1 MPSDSLIFVVVLAAM
16 FAALVSRRVSP
27 AVGVVGALM
36 ALFLIG
42 VIDSKQALQGFSNP
56 APVTIACMYVVAGAI
71 DRTGALNPIVRSLT
85 GARTAAAGLVRV
97 LGASAGIST
106 IVANTPVVA
115 MLINPIVSWSG
126 RRRLAPSK
134 ALIPLS
140 YATLLGGMVT
150 LIGTSTNL
158 VGSGVVASLG
168 GEPFDLLEPAK
179 LGLPIA
185 VTGLAMVMI
194 LGPRVLPDRG
204 GGEGAGDDAS
214 VERPFTVSLVVQPA
228 GALDGATIQSGE
240 LRNLPGVFLIGVER
254 DGDLTAPVHP
264 EHQLRGGDH
273 LTFAGQVDHV
283 VELERTPGLQ
293 LDEQKH
299 LLSLEG
305 GEHAWFEA
313 VIGASSGLVGST
325 IKAAGFRGRYQAAVV
340 ALHRSGSAV
349 EGRLGD
355 VRLQIGDSLLLVADA
370 QFRARWNNRSDFL
383 LIASRN
389 EPPPTASAKAPLA
402 LIVMAMVAVLPLI
415 GLTDVLRS
423 AVLGAAATVVL
434 GLLTPR
440 QARDSVDL
448 SVVVL
453 IAAAIG
459 VGAAAE
465 STGIASS
472 IAGALVSALG
482 WGGTWGLALAVVL
495 AALAL
500 TELVTNAAA
509 VAIVVPIAIRV
520 AADAEA
526 DPRLF
531 ALGATLAASASFL
544 TPIGY
549 QTNTMVY
556 GPGRYR
562 FTDYLRLGLP
572 LTMMIVIMLPLM
584 MANGW
589 SL

>member
-1 MPSDSLIFVVVLAAM
+1 MNADGLIFILVLGAM

-36 ALFLIG
+36 GLFLLGI
-42 VIDSKQALQGFSNP
+42 VDAEQALQGFSNQ

-71 DRTGALNPIVRSLT
+71 DRTGALTPIVRSLT
-85 GARTAAAGLVRV
+85 GARTAAAGLARV
-97 LGASAGIST
+97 ILVSAGIST
-106 IVANTPVVA
+106 VVANTPVVA
-115 MLINPIVSWSG
+115 MLINPLVSWSG
-126 RRRLAPSK
+126 RQRQSPSK

-140 YATLLGGMVT
+140 YATLFGGMVT

-168 GEPFDLLEPAK
+168 AEPFSLLEPAR

-185 VTGLAMVMI
+185 AVGLVLVVLI
-194 LGPRVLPDRG
+194 GPRVLPDRG
-204 GGEGAGDDAS
+204 GNVDDDI
-214 VERPFTVSLVVQPA
+214 ERPFTVSLVVEVH
-228 GALDGATIQSGE
+228 GALDGKTIHAGG
-240 LRNLPGVFLIGVER
+240 LRNLPGVFLVGVER
-254 DGDLTAPVHP
+254 DGELTAPVHP
-264 EHQLRGGDH
+264 EHQLRGGDQ
-273 LTFAGQVDHV
+273 LTFAGQVDQV
-283 VELERTPGLQ
+283 VELERTPGLI
-293 LDEQKH
+293 LDGHKH
-299 LLSLEG
+299 LTALED

-313 VIGASSGLVGST
+313 VIGASSSLVGTT
-325 IKAAGFRGRYQAAVV
+325 IKMAGFRGRYQAAVV
-340 ALHRSGSAV
+340 ALHRSGEAV
-349 EGRLGD
+349 DGRLGD
-355 VRLQIGDSLLLVADA
+355 VRLQVGDSLLLVADS
-370 QFRARWNNRSDFL
+370 QFRARWRNRSDFL
-383 LIASRN
+383 LIASRT
-389 EPPPTASAKAPLA
+389 EPPPTASKRAPLA
-402 LIVMAMVAVLPLI
+402 LIIMVMVALLPLL
-415 GLTDVLRS
+415 GVTDVLRS
-423 AVLGAAATVVL
+423 AVLGAAATVVF

-459 VGAAAE
+459 VGAAATT
-465 STGIASS
+465 TGV
-472 IAGALVSALG
+472 AGSVAEWLVSGLG
-482 WGGTWGLALAVVL
+482 WGGAWGVALAVVL

-509 VAIVVPIAIRV
+509 VAIVVPIAVQV
-520 AADAEA
+520 ASDVDA

-562 FTDYLRLGLP
+562 FTDYLRLGVP
-572 LTMMIVIMLPLM
+572 LTVMIVVLLPLM

-589 SL
+589 AL

>member
-1 MPSDSLIFVVVLAAM
+1 MNADSLIFIVVIAAM

-27 AVGVVGALM
+27 AVGVVGGLM
-36 ALFLIG
+36 ALFLVG
-42 VIDSKQALQGFSNP
+42 VVDAEQALQGFSNP

-85 GARTAAAGLVRV
+85 GTRSAAAGLVRV
-97 LGASAGIST
+97 IAVSAGIST
-106 IVANTPVVA
+106 VVANTPVVA
-115 MLINPIVSWSG
+115 MLINPLVSWSG
-126 RRRLAPSK
+126 RQRQSPSK

-140 YATLLGGMVT
+140 YATLFGGMVT

-168 GEPFDLLEPAK
+168 GEPFSIVEPAK

-185 VTGLAMVMI
+185 CIGLLMVI
-194 LGPRVLPDRG
+194 LLGPRVLPDRG
-204 GGEGAGDDAS
+204 GAVDAN
-214 VERPFTVSLVVQPA
+214 VERPFTVNLLVERNGP
-228 GALDGATIQSGE
+228 LDGATIHSGG
-240 LRNLPGVFLIGVER
+240 LRNLPGVFLVGVER
-254 DGDLTAPVHP
+254 RGELTAPVHP
-264 EHQLRGGDH
+264 EHLLRGGDQ
-273 LTFAGQVDHV
+273 LTFAGQVDQV
-283 VELERTPGLQ
+283 VELERTPGLEV
-293 LDEQKH
+293 DGHKH
-299 LLSLEG
+299 LMALED

-313 VIGASSGLVGST
+313 VIGASSALVGST

-340 ALHRSGSAV
+340 ALHRSGEPV

-355 VRLQIGDSLLLVADA
+355 VRLQVGDSLLLVADS
-370 QFRARWNNRSDFL
+370 QFRARWKNRSDFL
-383 LIASRN
+383 LIASRS
-389 EPPPTASAKAPLA
+389 EAPPTASKRAPIA
-402 LIVMAMVAVLPLI
+402 LLIMVMVAVLPLV
-415 GLTDVLRS
+415 GVADVLRS
-423 AVLGAAATVVL
+423 AVLGAAATVVF
-434 GLLTPR
+434 GLLSPR

-465 STGIASS
+465 STGVAGS
-472 IAGALVSALG
+472 IADLLISALG
-482 WGGTWGLALAVVL
+482 WGGAWGIALAVVL
-495 AALAL
+495 ASVAL

-509 VAIVVPIAIRV
+509 VAIVVPIAVQV
-520 AADAEA
+520 ANDSGN

-562 FTDYLRLGLP
+562 FTDYLRLGVP
-572 LTMMIVIMLPLM
+572 LTAMIVAVLPVM

>member
-1 MPSDSLIFVVVLAAM
+1 MNADSLIFIAVLAAM

-36 ALFLIG
+36 ALFLVG
-42 VIDSKQALQGFSNP
+42 VVDSKQALQGFSNP

-85 GARTAAAGLVRV
+85 GARSAAAGLARV
-97 LGASAGIST
+97 IGVSAGISS

-115 MLINPIVSWSG
+115 MLINPVVSWSG
-126 RRRLAPSK
+126 RQGQSPSK

-140 YATLLGGMVT
+140 YATLFGGMIT

-158 VGSGVVASLG
+158 VGSGVVTSLG
-168 GEPFDLLEPAK
+168 GEPFSMLEPAK

-185 VTGLAMVMI
+185 VLGVAMVLV

-204 GGEGAGDDAS
+204 GMIDTDVA
-214 VERPFTVSLVVQPA
+214 RPFTVTLVVEPG
-228 GALDGATIQSGE
+228 GALDGATIQSGG

-254 DGDLTAPVHP
+254 DGELTAPVHP
-264 EHQLRGGDH
+264 EHLLRGDDQ
-273 LTFAGQVDHV
+273 LTFAGQVDQV
-283 VELERTPGLQ
+283 VELERTPGLA
-293 LDEQKH
+293 LDEHKH
-299 LLSLEG
+299 LMALED

-313 VIGASSGLVGST
+313 VVGASSAMVGST
-325 IKAAGFRGRYQAAVV
+325 IKAVGFRGRYQAAVV
-340 ALHRSGSAV
+340 ALHRSGAAV

-355 VRLQIGDSLLLVADA
+355 VRLQVGDSLLLVADS
-370 QFRARWNNRSDFL
+370 QFRSRWRNRSDFL
-383 LIASRN
+383 LIARRN
-389 EPPPTASAKAPLA
+389 EPPPTASKRAPLA
-402 LIVMAMVAVLPLI
+402 LVVMALVAVLPLV
-415 GLTDVLRS
+415 GALDVLRA
-423 AVLGAAATVVL
+423 AVLGAAATVVF

-459 VGAAAE
+459 IGAAAE
-465 STGIASS
+465 STGIAST
-472 IAGALVSALG
+472 IADGLVTSLG
-482 WGGTWGLALAVVL
+482 WGGSWGIAFAVVL
-495 AALAL
+495 AALVL

-509 VAIVVPIAIRV
+509 VAIVVPIAVQV
-520 AADAEA
+520 AIETDA

-562 FTDYLRLGLP
+562 FTDYLRLGIP
-572 LTMMIVIMLPLM
+572 LTAMILILLPVM
-584 MANGW
+584 MATGW

>member
-1 MPSDSLIFVVVLAAM
+1 MNADSWIFIAVVLVM
-16 FAALVSRRVSP
+16 FTALVSRRVSP

-42 VIDSKQALQGFSNP
+42 VIDSDQALQGFSNR

-71 DRTGALNPIVRSLT
+71 DRTGALTPIVRSLT
-85 GARTAAAGLVRV
+85 GARSTAAGLARV
-97 LGASAGIST
+97 IGVSGIISS

-115 MLINPIVSWSG
+115 MLINPLVGWSG
-126 RRRLAPSK
+126 RQRISPSK
-134 ALIPLS
+134 VLIPLS
-140 YATLLGGMVT
+140 YATLFGGMIT

-158 VGSGVVASLG
+158 VGSGVVSSLG
-168 GEPFDLLEPAK
+168 EEPFGLLEPAK

-185 VTGLAMVMI
+185 ALGLVMVVV
-194 LGPRVLPDRG
+194 LGPRLLPDRG
-204 GGEGAGDDAS
+204 GRIDEN
-214 VERPFTVSLVVQPA
+214 VERPFTVSLVVEPG
-228 GALDGATIQSGE
+228 GALDDATVQGGG
-240 LRNLPGVFLIGVER
+240 LRNLPGVFLVGLER
-254 DGDLTAPVHP
+254 EGELTAPVHP
-264 EHQLRGGDH
+264 EHALRGGDQ
-273 LTFAGQVDHV
+273 LTFAGQVDQV
-283 VELERTPGLQ
+283 VELERTAGLK
-293 LDEQKH
+293 LDGHKH
-299 LLSLEG
+299 LMALED
-305 GEHAWFEA
+305 GEHSWFEA
-313 VIGASSGLVGST
+313 VIGASSSLIGST
-325 IKAAGFRGRYQAAVV
+325 IKAVGFRGRYQAAVV
-340 ALHRSGSAV
+340 ALHRSGEAV

-355 VRLQIGDSLLLVADA
+355 VRLQVGDSLLLVADS
-370 QFRARWNNRSDFL
+370 QFRSRWKDRSDFL
-383 LIASRN
+383 LIASRS
-389 EPPPTASAKAPLA
+389 EPPPTASKRAPLA
-402 LIVMAMVAVLPLI
+402 LLVMAMVAVLPLL
-415 GLTDVLRS
+415 GVTDVLRS

-448 SVVVL
+448 SVIVL

-465 STGIASS
+465 STGVATTIAD
-472 IAGALVSALG
+472 GLVSALG
-482 WGGTWGLALAVVL
+482 WAGTWGVALGVVL
-495 AALAL
+495 ATLTL

-509 VAIVVPIAIRV
+509 VAIVVPIAMRV
-520 AADAEA
+520 AEDSGA

-562 FTDYLRLGLP
+562 FADYLRLGVP
-572 LTMMIVIMLPLM
+572 LTLMIVVALPLM

>member
-1 MPSDSLIFVVVLAAM
+1 MNADSLIFIAVLVAM
-16 FAALVSRRVSP
+16 FGALVSRRVSP

-36 ALFLIG
+36 ALFLVG
-42 VIDSKQALQGFSNP
+42 VVDSKQALQGFSNP

-85 GARTAAAGLVRV
+85 GARSAASGLVRV
-97 LGASAGIST
+97 IGVSAGISS

-115 MLINPIVSWSG
+115 MLINPVVSWSG
-126 RRRLAPSK
+126 RQGQSPSK

-140 YATLLGGMVT
+140 YATLFGGMIT

-158 VGSGVVASLG
+158 VGSGVVTSLG
-168 GEPFDLLEPAK
+168 GEPFSMLEPAK

-185 VTGLAMVMI
+185 VLGVIMVLV

-204 GGEGAGDDAS
+204 GTIDTDVA
-214 VERPFTVSLVVQPA
+214 RPFTVTLVVEPG
-228 GALDGATIQSGE
+228 GALDGSTIQSGG

-254 DGDLTAPVHP
+254 DGELTAPVHP
-264 EHQLRGGDH
+264 EHLLRGDDQ
-273 LTFAGQVDHV
+273 LTFAGQVDQV
-283 VELERTPGLQ
+283 VELERTPGLA
-293 LDEQKH
+293 LDEHKH
-299 LLSLEG
+299 LMALED

-313 VIGASSGLVGST
+313 VVGASSAMVGST
-325 IKAAGFRGRYQAAVV
+325 IKAVGFRGRYQAAVV
-340 ALHRSGSAV
+340 ALHRSGAAV

-355 VRLQIGDSLLLVADA
+355 VRLQVGDSLLLVADS
-370 QFRARWNNRSDFL
+370 QFRSRWRNRSDFL
-383 LIASRN
+383 LIARRN
-389 EPPPTASAKAPLA
+389 EPPPTASKRAPLA
-402 LIVMAMVAVLPLI
+402 LVVMASVAVLPLI
-415 GLTDVLRS
+415 GALDVLRA
-423 AVLGAAATVVL
+423 AVLGAAATVVF

-459 VGAAAE
+459 IGAAAE
-465 STGIASS
+465 STGIAAT
-472 IAGALVSALG
+472 IADGLVASLG
-482 WGGTWGLALAVVL
+482 WGGSWGIAFAVVL
-495 AALAL
+495 AALVL

-509 VAIVVPIAIRV
+509 VAIVVPIAIQV
-520 AADAEA
+520 ALETDA

-562 FTDYLRLGLP
+562 FTDYLRLGIP
-572 LTMMIVIMLPLM
+572 LTAMILVLLPLM
-584 MANGW
+584 MATGW
-589 SL
+589 TL